1 MSKAVLFASAL
12 LATACGALP
21 AAADDLGVSVGA
33 LSCDVSS
40 TIAMVVRQ
48 KQTLRCTFH
57 PANGGPGELYRGRI
71 DEYGLAIGAVAAGQI
86 VWGVL
91 APSTYGGV
99 PHGALAGTY
108 AGPGAQISIG
118 GGVGANL
125 LVGGTGQ
132 AISLQP
138 VALEGHIGVNIA
150 AGVTRVMLWPAQ

>member
-21 AAADDLGVSVGA
+21 AVADDANVSVGA

-40 TIAMVVRQ
+40 TIAMIVTQ

-57 PANGGPGELYRGRI
+57 PADGGPGELYRGRI
-71 DEYGLAIGAVAAGQI
+71 DAYGFAIGAVAAGQI
-86 VWGVL
+86 AWGVL
-91 APSTYGGV
+91 APSTDGL

-108 AGPGAQISIG
+108 AGPGAQVSLG
-118 GGVGANL
+118 PGVGANV
-125 LVGGTGQ
+125 LVGGTGR

-138 VALEGHIGVNIA
+138 LALEGHMGVNIA